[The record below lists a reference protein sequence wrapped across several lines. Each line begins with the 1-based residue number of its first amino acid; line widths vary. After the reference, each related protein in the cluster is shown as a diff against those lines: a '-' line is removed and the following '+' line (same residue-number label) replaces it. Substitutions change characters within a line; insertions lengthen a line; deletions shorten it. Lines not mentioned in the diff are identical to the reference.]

1 MAGADTKTMA
11 LEELNLTDSIS
22 IKADGSLNIRYR
34 NSIVDSETGVERAK
48 TFSRHI
54 YRPGEDVSGECDRVQ
69 AVAAAVWTTQ
79 CVDAYAAA
87 HPATES
93 ASDVTETPT
102 E

>member
-1 MAGADTKTMA
+1 MA

-54 YRPGEDVSGECDRVQ
+54 YRPGEDVSGECERVQ
-69 AVAAAVWTTQ
+69 AVAAAVWTTE

-87 HPATES
+87 HPVIDGATVDAADEP
-93 ASDVTETPT
+93 AAE
-102 E
+102 